1 MDIFFK
7 YTKDFDVFVGFRSA
21 GKTRL
26 SRVLVIYSNLFG
38 KYHFFAVT
46 SRTKDLAKSTNRL
59 LRLELE
65 KNHKIIA
72 DFGELVDP
80 NRRADDDW
88 RTLPHYHNN
97 IGTVNKVYSMGST
110 PRSELEDTRPDF
122 LYLEDV
128 EDFQSSINP
137 EQTDKRLSIIKKDF
151 LEAVNENHWNGLM
164 NTNNP
169 VETCIAN
176 RLISMSEQ
184 ERKEEFPK
192 ARVTVVPR
200 WNDGENTIVRNQL
213 IDSDTEYPLS
223 IVRNM
228 IGPNWIEKDGV
239 FDSEE
244 HMRLEKEVDLETW
257 SSEHKCKPYTP
268 QGDVFLRSNWN
279 DYAFLPDDATGIIW
293 VDPAQGTKTSYKAA
307 AVLLFSPTTKKM
319 YSLMPFCRTCDWD
332 ELFGHLYFVLNRIGS
347 RITSIYWEN
356 YFKQDKYIAFREIGA
371 YKENLPLPIIPDAI
385 PGEKHTR
392 CLRFEPYFNGGMIEF
407 APDWSETED
416 GVIAKR
422 MIISYKRG
430 KSLID
435 FLDAISCGLHK
446 LFLLTG
452 GFDGSEEYR
461 EKAKPALSK
470 RKSPKKYE
478 W

>member
-1 MDIFFK
+1 MKQFSSLDEEFTLREKELEAQKGHHLEWIEPDQKKRIARAKEDPLYFAKEYFPSHWFAIGFAWFHSLLVDIFFK

-164 NTNNP
+164 NTN
-169 VETCIAN
+169 
-176 RLISMSEQ
+176 
-184 ERKEEFPK
+184 
-192 ARVTVVPR
+192 
-200 WNDGENTIVRNQL
+200 
-213 IDSDTEYPLS
+213 
-223 IVRNM
+223 
-228 IGPNWIEKDGV
+228 
-239 FDSEE
+239 
-244 HMRLEKEVDLETW
+244 
-257 SSEHKCKPYTP
+257 
-268 QGDVFLRSNWN
+268 
-279 DYAFLPDDATGIIW
+279 
-293 VDPAQGTKTSYKAA
+293 
-307 AVLLFSPTTKKM
+307 
-319 YSLMPFCRTCDWD
+319 
-332 ELFGHLYFVLNRIGS
+332 
-347 RITSIYWEN
+347 
-356 YFKQDKYIAFREIGA
+356 
-371 YKENLPLPIIPDAI
+371 
-385 PGEKHTR
+385 
-392 CLRFEPYFNGGMIEF
+392 
-407 APDWSETED
+407 
-416 GVIAKR
+416 
-422 MIISYKRG
+422 
-430 KSLID
+430 
-435 FLDAISCGLHK
+435 
-446 LFLLTG
+446 
-452 GFDGSEEYR
+452 
-461 EKAKPALSK
+461 
-470 RKSPKKYE
+470 
-478 W
+478 